1 MKIFVV
7 IGNVSHEFSEPLGVF
22 STEVLAQQAVEL
34 AEKLNCWDSVHFE
47 EFELDAPPEAS

>member
-7 IGNVSHEFSEPLGVF
+7 IGNVSHEFSEPLGAF
-22 STEVLAQQAVEL
+22 STRLLADQAIEL
-34 AEKLNCWDSVHFE
+34 AEKLNRWDSVHFE